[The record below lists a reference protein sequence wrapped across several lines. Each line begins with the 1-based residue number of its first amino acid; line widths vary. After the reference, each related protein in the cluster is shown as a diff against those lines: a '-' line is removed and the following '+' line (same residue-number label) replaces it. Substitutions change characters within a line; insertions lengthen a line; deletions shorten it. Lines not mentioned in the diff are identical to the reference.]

1 MAICYWVYY
10 TDGCIYRLKR
20 RTTETAGVLHN
31 QLRNQGA
38 KEWVSTATPS
48 TGCTNKVIL
57 HSYEK
62 WHCVQY
68 AARCLRLLKVKRWY
82 DFSGPRDTDVKWE
95 RKKSAHHATP
105 ILESMSYG
113 HSSHPKLKSNHNDCN
128 TVLPL
133 YFLSLFPPFSASGTL
148 RSLPHIDGRKFIL
161 PNWQQELSASPQRLR
176 MWPSVS
182 FLFLFF
188 FSHSFNDTNDRT
200 LSYTLNLTL
209 YGLLQFTQRPDI
221 SWLLY

>member
-1 MAICYWVYY
+1 VYY

-31 QLRNQGA
+31 QLRDQGA

-48 TGCTNKVIL
+48 TGCTNIVIL

-95 RKKSAHHATP
+95 KKSAHHATP

-113 HSSHPKLKSNHNDCN
+113 HSSHPKLKSTHNDCN
-128 TVLPL
+128 TVLLL
-133 YFLSLFPPFSASGTL
+133 YFLFLFPPFSASGTP
-148 RSLPHIDGRKFIL
+148 RSLPHINGRKSNL
-161 PNWQQELSASPQRLR
+161 PNCQQELSASPQRLG
-176 MWPSVS
+176 MWPSV
-182 FLFLFF
+182 FL
-188 FSHSFNDTNDRT
+188 SHSFNDTNDGT
-200 LSYTLNLTL
+200 LSHTFNLAF
-209 YGLLQFTQRPDI
+209 YGLWTVKTRIKHFCF
-221 SWLLY
+221 Y